1 MNMHSPEL
9 TRQHQEH
16 AARQARLWG
25 KKVKGIAPPKVEA
38 PKRRLIEQDFH
49 VINYR
54 EHQKRKMAEFGLSFS
69 FSVVPSAEYQTY
81 EANIVFDF
89 NVAVKT
95 MKEIAMEIL
104 SDFPGV
110 TLDDIRGPRRTR
122 HIVRPRQL
130 AMYRI
135 IRDRPDLSYPTVGKF
150 FGGRDHTTV
159 LHAVRKVEKL
169 RVQA

>member
-9 TRQHQEH
+9 TRQHQEY
-16 AARQARLWG
+16 AAIRARLMG
-25 KKVKGIAPPKVEA
+25 KPEKRIVPPKIEA
-38 PKRRLIEQDFH
+38 PKRRPIEQDFH
-49 VINYR
+49 VINFR
-54 EHQKRKMAEFGLSFS
+54 EHQKKKQAEFGLSFS
-69 FSVVPSAEYQTY
+69 FEVVPSAEYRPF

-89 NVAVKT
+89 KVSVKT
-95 MKEIAMEIL
+95 MKEIAVEIL
-104 SDFPGV
+104 ADFPGV

-122 HIVRPRQL
+122 YIVRPRQL

-135 IRDRPDLSYPTVGKF
+135 IRERPDLSYPMVGKF

-159 LHAVRKVEKL
+159 LHAVRKIEKQ